1 MLSLYHKVTSRR
13 TCTVK
18 KQLQILQCSAVN
30 CGVLRSVYSAT
41 GA

>member
-13 TCTVK
+13 TCTAK
-18 KQLQILQCSAVN
+18 KELQIQQCGALN
-30 CGVLRSVYSAT
+30 RGLLRTAYSAT